1 MKYIKSYETVDFAK
15 IKRGYYIILHSIH
28 SELNDFVS
36 HNIGKIVGKSNT
48 RYNVVVEYDS
58 VPKEIERFFGSS
70 KQPPDQFGIQKVKYT
85 REFPNHSIT
94 HAAKNIKDLEQLI
107 MNTKFNI

>member
-36 HNIGKIVGKSNT
+36 HNIGKIVGKSNG
-48 RYNVVVEYDS
+48 EC
-58 VPKEIERFFGSS
+58 FGQTFSACE
-70 KQPPDQFGIQKVKYT
+70 KTICAKY
-85 REFPNHSIT
+85 PH
-94 HAAKNIKDLEQLI
+94 
-107 MNTKFNI
+107 